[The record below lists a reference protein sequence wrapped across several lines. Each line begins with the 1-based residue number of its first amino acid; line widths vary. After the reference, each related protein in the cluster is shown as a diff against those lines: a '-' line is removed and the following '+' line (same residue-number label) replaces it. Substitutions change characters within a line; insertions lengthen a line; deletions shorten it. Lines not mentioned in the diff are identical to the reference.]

1 MKNEIILHYRK
12 SRLAITSVILGLI
25 VMMYPF
31 LIPGSVSVVDAQE
44 TTTWI
49 AMQQEYTEAV
59 FSDVAFLNETHG
71 WVVGQW
77 TEGSSGN
84 GIVMHTNNAGET
96 WETQL
101 KNGTEQIYS
110 RIDIVSE
117 HSIWVT
123 SRSALYHSS
132 DCGKTWEKHV
142 VVNFTALLGMVE
154 FIDDDTG
161 WTATNK
167 TLYKTVD
174 GGLNWEIVAGWNID
188 DNPLAIKFTSATEV
202 WSIGFRGIYHSID
215 GAETWTKVYES
226 GGWTLSMLDDGTG
239 WAVSDSSL
247 MYTSNGINWTQ
258 LPIPGNAPW
267 RGFTLPYFTDIIFIE
282 ENGWIVARETPIMHT
297 PDGGSTWYAQ
307 SVPSHINRRMMALDF
322 LNNTYGW
329 AVGYDGVILKTTR
342 GTDLGTRL
350 WTGMTDPLFIVIV
363 GSIIGV
369 TVVVIGRKFYR
380 RRKRSVVQT
389 TMKQ

>member
-1 MKNEIILHYRK
+1 MC
-12 SRLAITSVILGLI
+12 
-25 VMMYPF
+25 PF
-31 LIPGSVSVVDAQE
+31 LILGPVSVIDAQE

-84 GIVMHTNNAGET
+84 GIVMHTNDAGET

-101 KNGTEQIYS
+101 KNGTEQRYFS
-110 RIDIVSE
+110 IDIFDKN
-117 HSIWVT
+117 SIWVT
-123 SRSALYHSS
+123 ARGGLYHSS
-132 DCGKTWEKHV
+132 DCGETWEKYV
-142 VVNFTALLGMVE
+142 VADTGSLLSTVE
-154 FIDDDTG
+154 FVDEDTG
-161 WTATNK
+161 WTATNA
-167 TLYKTVD
+167 TLYKTID
-174 GGLNWEIVAGWNID
+174 GGLNWEIVTGWNID
-188 DNPLAIKFTSATEV
+188 DNPLTIQFTSDTEV

-215 GAETWTKVYES
+215 GAETWTEVYES

-247 MYTSNGINWTQ
+247 MYTSNGLNWTH
-258 LPIPGNAPW
+258 LSIPGRAPYH
-267 RGFTLPYFTDIIFIE
+267 GFTLPYLTDILFIE
-282 ENGWIVARETPIMHT
+282 ENGWIAAGEIPLMHT
-297 PDGGSTWYAQ
+297 PDGGSTWFTQ

-322 LNNTYGW
+322 LNSTYGW
-329 AVGYDGVILKTTR
+329 AVGADGAILKTTT

-350 WTGMTDPLFIVIV
+350 WSGMTDPLFIAIV

-369 TVVVIGRKFYR
+369 VVVIPCGLFYR
-380 RRKRSVVQT
+380 RRKRSAVQT
-389 TMKQ
+389 TMIQ